1 MTTLDPIHSAVK
13 EHYARLANT
22 APVSSCCGGSTDCG
36 CSTDMIDDNGVLS
49 LGCGTPIQQASL
61 QAGET
66 VLDLGSGAGPDCAA
80 AARLVGPTGH
90 VIGLDMTPEMI
101 TKAQANMARLGL
113 ANVEFRQGFL
123 EKMPLDNA
131 SVNVVIS
138 NCVINL
144 SPDKP
149 AVFAEVFRVL
159 KPGGRLVFS
168 DVVVKGELPHYIVG
182 DMEAWSACVSGAL
195 DADKYVELLSA
206 AGFDKVT
213 LQVNDTFGSLT
224 EIPQNQPFSALI
236 SAYKAA

>member
-1 MTTLDPIHSAVK
+1 VTTTNPIHSVVK
-13 EHYARLANT
+13 EHYARLADQKPAT
-22 APVSSCCGGSTDCG
+22 SCCGGSTACDCA
-36 CSTDMIDDNGVLS
+36 TDGIDENGILS
-49 LGCGTPIQQASL
+49 LGCGTPIQQANL

-101 TKAQANMARLGL
+101 AKATANMARLGL
-113 ANVEFRQGFL
+113 STVEFRQGLL
-123 EKMPLDNA
+123 ESMPLDDA

-168 DVVVKGELPHYIVG
+168 DVVVKGELPHYLAE

-195 DADKYVELLSA
+195 DADLYVDLLNA
-206 AGFDKVT
+206 AGFSKVT

-224 EIPQNQPFSALI
+224 EVPQNQPFSALI
-236 SAYKAA
+236 SAYKAN